1 MIYFKNFGNM
11 HNHVD
16 DDILHSTLKSLLD
29 MSGGSYSTKFPKQVI
44 YVGIFDRKQILV
56 HYKIWKYNHYIS

>member
-56 HYKIWKYNHYIS
+56 HYKI